1 MSHVSLE
8 GVAQALALFH
18 ELKVWL
24 CRAHPLPD
32 VHVRYSKVCVCVRV
46 CVCVCVCVCA
56 VCVCV

>member
-8 GVAQALALFH
+8 SVAQALALFH

-32 VHVRYSKVCVCVRV
+32 VHVRYSKVCVCV
-46 CVCVCVCVCA
+46 CVCVCVRA
-56 VCVCV
+56 